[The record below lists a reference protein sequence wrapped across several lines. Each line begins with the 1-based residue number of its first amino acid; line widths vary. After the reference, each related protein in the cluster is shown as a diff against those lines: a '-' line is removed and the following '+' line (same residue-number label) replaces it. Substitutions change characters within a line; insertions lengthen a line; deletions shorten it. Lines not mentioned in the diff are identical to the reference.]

1 MVNAVEIVIIIIHG
15 VAFRAGFIILL
26 YGFFYFFRFCLFLR
40 FGSGLLRVG
49 FRRTVHIAVRRAA
62 LGFTHNFFSTAP
74 TFSQGFG
81 LRFVFRG
88 AEHITICR
96 TTLIFTRDFL
106 STALAFSTLLFL
118 FLQLDLALNFST

>member
-49 FRRTVHIAVRRAA
+49 FRIAEHITVRRAA
-62 LGFTHNFFSTAP
+62 LEFARN
-74 TFSQGFG
+74 
-81 LRFVFRG
+81 
-88 AEHITICR
+88 
-96 TTLIFTRDFL
+96 FL
-106 STALAFSTLLFL
+106 SAAPAFSTLLFL
-118 FLQLDLALNFST
+118 FLQLDF